1 MVDIIQ
7 QTRLTISNFIFIFQ
21 QRQIQYKHLDLN
33 SMSAKMSEN
42 YKRMKSQALED
53 YKKLMNDLDCDET
66 EPNEDLIFVKAGFQI
81 GTSNSA
87 CDWLML
93 FRCYFY

>member
-1 MVDIIQ
+1 
-7 QTRLTISNFIFIFQ
+7 
-21 QRQIQYKHLDLN
+21 
-33 SMSAKMSEN
+33 MSEN

-81 GTSNSA
+81 GASNSA